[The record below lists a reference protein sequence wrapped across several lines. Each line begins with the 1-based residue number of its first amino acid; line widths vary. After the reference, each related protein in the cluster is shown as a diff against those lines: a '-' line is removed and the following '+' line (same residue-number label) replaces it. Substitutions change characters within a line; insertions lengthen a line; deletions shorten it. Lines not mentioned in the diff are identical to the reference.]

1 MTKVDYKNI
10 DDNYKK
16 KNATVFLKNVSMT
29 FGLNKALDG
38 VDLAIMPGEIHG
50 LLGQNGC
57 GKSTLIKVL
66 SGFNHPDK
74 GSELY
79 INGSSVKLPLDP
91 DMLTKYGLS
100 FVHQDLG
107 LVPSLSVLENLRNV
121 QIFSSGAKIHWKK
134 ERAAAEEILNR
145 YNIHVNLDSNIES
158 LNQVD
163 KAMISI
169 VRAVES
175 IKGRSDGRGLLV
187 LDEPTVFLTK
197 TEVDTLFKL
206 VREIAS
212 EGLGVLFVSHDLDEV
227 MEITDII
234 TVLRDGVNSGE
245 AITAE
250 TTKDGVIEMILG
262 QKLSSYVKENTDY
275 HYHVHPDAVKFSH
288 IKGETIRDVSFSVN
302 PGEIVGVT
310 GLVGSGF
317 GEIPYVLFGAN
328 EFKGGTMEIHKK
340 QVDLANYDMKKA
352 VSDNIALIPA
362 DRPHKGGIMDLL
374 IEENV
379 MMQVHKKYHP
389 WHLQSREMRK
399 KAEDLNEQYA
409 VYPNDVKLNFGNLSG
424 GNQQKVLLAK
434 WLQERPDLLILHEPT
449 QGVDV
454 GARQQ
459 IYQHIDKAVKHGT
472 AVICAS
478 SDYDQ
483 LVQICDRVIIF
494 VRGKIVKTLVGL
506 EITKER
512 ITQLCYNSN

>member
-16 KNATVFLKNVSMT
+16 KNATVFLKNVSMI

-424 GNQQKVLLAK
+424 GNQQKVILGRWLLTDP
-434 WLQERPDLLILHEPT
+434 EVLLLDEPT
-449 QGVDV
+449 RGIDV
-454 GARQQ
+454 GAKYE
-459 IYQHIDKAVKHGT
+459 IYQLIIDLANRGKV
-472 AVICAS
+472 VIVVS
-478 SDYDQ
+478 SEMPE
-483 LVQICDRVIIF
+483 LLGICDRIMVMSGG
-494 VRGKIVKTLVGL
+494 RLAG
-506 EITKER
+506 EINAEEA
-512 ITQLCYNSN
+512 TQELIMTYAAKYV

>member
-1 MTKVDYKNI
+1 MIDYKNM
-10 DDNYKK
+10 DDDYKK
-16 KNATVFLKNVSMT
+16 KNAIVFLKNVSMT

-66 SGFNHPDK
+66 SGFNNPDK

-79 INGSSVKLPLDP
+79 INGDKIKLPVNP
-91 DMLTKYGLS
+91 DMLSKYGLS

-107 LVPSLSVLENLRNV
+107 LVSSLTVLENLRSNYL
-121 QIFSSGAKIHWKK
+121 FSSGMHIDWKAQRK
-134 ERAAAEEILNR
+134 AAAETLSK
-145 YNIHVNLDSNIES
+145 YNINVDINANIES

-163 KAMISI
+163 KAMVSI

-175 IKGRSDGRGLLV
+175 IKGRNDGKGLLV

-206 VREIAS
+206 VRDVAA

-227 MEITDII
+227 MEITDFI
-234 TVLRDGVNSGE
+234 TVLRDGRNCGE
-245 AITAE
+245 TPTKEIS
-250 TTKDGVIEMILG
+250 KDGVIEMILG
-262 QKLSSYVKENTDY
+262 QKLSSFVKDQDEYKYEEHQDRIIFE
-275 HYHVHPDAVKFSH
+275 HL
-288 IKGETIRDVSFSVN
+288 KGETIKDASFSVN
-302 PGEIVGVT
+302 PGEVVGIT

-317 GEIPYVLFGAN
+317 DEVPYVIFGVN
-328 EFKGGTMEIHKK
+328 ELKGGTMTIHDK
-340 QVDLANYDMKKA
+340 QIDLSGYDMKMA
-352 VSDNIALIPA
+352 VGDNIALIPA
-362 DRPHKGGIMDLL
+362 DRPHKGGIGDLRV
-374 IEENV
+374 EENV
-379 MMQVHKKYHP
+379 MMQVHKHYNEWNLKNK
-389 WHLQSREMRK
+389 QMRK
-399 KAEDLNEQYA
+399 KAEKLNEGYE
-409 VYPNDVKLNFGNLSG
+409 VYPNDVKMNFGQLSG

-434 WLQERPDLLILHEPT
+434 WLQERPELLILHEPT

-459 IYQHIDKAVKHGT
+459 IYKHIDTVVKRGT

-483 LVQICDRVIIF
+483 LVQICDRVIVF
-494 VRGKIVKTLVGL
+494 VRGKIIKTLSGA

-512 ITQLCYNSN
+512 ITQLCYNSI

>member
-1 MTKVDYKNI
+1 MIDYNKMN
-10 DDNYKK
+10 DEYKK
-16 KNATVFLKNVSMT
+16 KNATVYLKNVSMT

-79 INGSSVKLPLDP
+79 INGDKIKLPLDP
-91 DMLTKYGLS
+91 HMIKKYGLS

-107 LVPSLSVLENLRNV
+107 LVSTLTVLENLMNN
-121 QIFSSGAKIHWKK
+121 QLFESGMHINWKK
-134 ERAAAEEILNR
+134 QREKAQKMLDK
-145 YNIHVNLDSNIES
+145 YNISVDLDANIES

-163 KAMISI
+163 KAMIAI

-175 IKGRSDGRGLLV
+175 IRGRDDKKGLLV

-197 TEVDTLFKL
+197 TEVDTLFNL
-206 VREIAS
+206 VHDVAS
-212 EGLGVLFVSHDLDEV
+212 QGLGVLFVSHDLDEV
-227 MEITDII
+227 MEITDFI
-234 TVLRDGVNSGE
+234 TVLRDGRNCGE
-245 AITAE
+245 TVTSE
-250 TTKDGVIEMILG
+250 TSKDGVIEMILG
-262 QKLSSYVKENTDY
+262 QKLSSFVKDQVDY
-275 HYHVHPDAVKFSH
+275 DYKEHPDRIAFSH
-288 IKGETIRDVSFSVN
+288 LRGETIKDASFSVN

-317 GEIPYVLFGAN
+317 DEIPYVIFGAN
-328 EFKGGTMEIHKK
+328 DLKDGKLMIHGK
-340 QVDLANYDMKKA
+340 VIDLKDYDMKQA
-352 VSDNIALIPA
+352 VEDHIALIPA
-362 DRPHKGGIMDLL
+362 DRPHKGGIGDLR

-379 MMQVHKKYHP
+379 MMQVHKKYNE
-389 WHLQSREMRK
+389 WRLNYKLMRK
-399 KAEDLNEQYA
+399 KATKLNELYS
-409 VYPNDVKLNFGNLSG
+409 VYPNDIKMNFGQLSG

-459 IYQHIDKAVKHGT
+459 IYEHIDYVVKHGT

-483 LVQICDRVIIF
+483 LVQICDRVIVL
-494 VRGKIVKTLVGL
+494 VRGKIVKTLSRN
-506 EITKER
+506 EITKES
-512 ITQLCYNSN
+512 ITKLCYNSI